1 MLGELLLGLLL
12 GLVGLPVAALIRRA
26 DWGALFVALA
36 LAGVWLFTPRWIDSP
51 PPFPLPLVV
60 AAIVVATVAVALLFR
75 SGGHVAPWPF
85 LIALGGAWATV
96 PDTESISVLLGAALP
111 LAFAA
116 VPLGYTPIGPF
127 GGGAAGLLS
136 AVVALSE
143 AGSRSAAAVGAIGA
157 LTMTA
162 FWRND
167 RLSWLAHLALVGF
180 WSRVAGRTSSG
191 PQALVWGLAGT
202 AVILGA
208 RALWRYSLRRR
219 NPERFR

>member
-1 MLGELLLGLLL
+1 MGELLLGLFV
-12 GLVGLPVAALIRRA
+12 GLVGLPVAALIRRV
-26 DWGALFVALA
+26 DWGALFFALA
-36 LAGVWLFTPRWIDSP
+36 LAGLWLITPRWVDTP
-51 PPFPLPLVV
+51 PPFSLPLVL
-60 AAIVVATVAVALLFR
+60 AALVVPTVAVALLFR
-75 SGGHVAPWPF
+75 SGGNAAPWPF

-96 PDTESISVLLGAALP
+96 PDIESISVLLGAALP

-116 VPLGYTPIGPF
+116 VPLGYTRIGPF

-136 AVVALSE
+136 AIVVLSE
-143 AGSRSAAAVGAIGA
+143 AGSRSAAAIGAIGA
-157 LTMTA
+157 LTMTT

-167 RLSWLAHLALVGF
+167 LRSWVAHLVLVGF

-191 PQALVWGLAGT
+191 AEALVWGLAGT

-208 RALWRYSLRRR
+208 SALWRYSFGRT